1 MQSQFIY
8 SEDCSTAINNRAELE
23 LEPRKTQS
31 KAEVEDERRDEDES
45 IDVVFNAEV
54 ASLSITKRP
63 ARVTKGIC
71 NTM

>member
-31 KAEVEDERRDEDES
+31 KAVVEDERRDEDES